1 MLFKRKPFLL
11 VVSAPSGCGKTTLL
25 HLLLDRL
32 DGLGLTVS
40 HTTRPQRIGENTGI
54 DYHFINHEEFL
65 EMESNNKFIES
76 ATVHGNSYGTSFAE
90 IEKLLGQGV
99 DVVLDID
106 IQGRRL
112 LKSKDMFDLV
122 TVFILP
128 PSIDELE
135 NRLRGRSTDSD
146 QVISER
152 IMNAEIELQ
161 SASEYD
167 YFVINDEITVAVE
180 GLISIVTAER
190 LRSCRIDLKI

>member
-25 HLLLDRL
+25 HLLLERM
-32 DGLGLTVS
+32 DGLGVTVS
-40 HTTRPQRIGENTGI
+40 HTTRPQRIGESTGTDYYFI
-54 DYHFINHEEFL
+54 DSDQFMV
-65 EMESNNKFIES
+65 MESNDKFIES

-90 IEKLLGQGV
+90 IEKLLGRGF

-106 IQGRRL
+106 IQGMRL

-135 NRLRGRSTDSD
+135 NRLRGRNTDSD
-146 QVISER
+146 QVISKR
-152 IMNAEIELQ
+152 IINAETELQ
-161 SASEYD
+161 TASEYD
-167 YFVINDEITVAVE
+167 YLVINDDVSVAVE
-180 GLISIVTAER
+180 NLAAIVKAER
-190 LRSCRIDLKI
+190 LRSCRIDLKV